1 MAKEKMVNLKPKADK
16 ISEEH
21 LKELQGSVNAVNGLQ
36 FNIGKVEVQ
45 KHTLLHELVL
55 AQNKIIEM
63 QDKLSKEYGTYDVN
77 VNDGTIN
84 WKEDE
89 K

>member
-16 ISEEH
+16 ISDEH
-21 LKELQGSVNAVNGLQ
+21 LKELQGILNITNNLQ
-36 FNIGKVEVQ
+36 FNIGKLEGQ
-45 KHTLLHELVL
+45 KHSLLHELSIT
-55 AQNKIIEM
+55 QNRVIEM

-77 VNDGTIN
+77 VIDGTIN
-84 WKEDE
+84 KKEDE

>member
-1 MAKEKMVNLKPKADK
+1 M
-16 ISEEH
+16 S
-21 LKELQGSVNAVNGLQ
+21 
-36 FNIGKVEVQ
+36 
-45 KHTLLHELVL
+45 LVL